1 MIVGL
6 LRELLPDYKIICNN
20 KIICNYIALA
30 RYLGVNEIDLTKLD
44 GYTYYYISNF
54 EIDHQS
60 KVVAVQLDLE
70 DGYKFVLHQEAIDYY
85 LNQNL

>member
-20 KIICNYIALA
+20 IALA
-30 RYLGVNEIDLTKLD
+30 EYLGINEIDLTELD
-44 GYTYYYISNF
+44 GYTYYYTSKY
-54 EIDHQS
+54 EINHRS
-60 KVVAVQLDLE
+60 KVVTVQLDLE

-85 LNQNL
+85 LNHKL

>member
-1 MIVGL
+1 MIIGL

-20 KIICNYIALA
+20 IALA
-30 RYLGVNEIDLTKLD
+30 RYLGINEIDLTELD
-44 GYTYYYISNF
+44 GYTYDYISKF

-70 DGYKFVLHQEAIDYY
+70 DGYKFILHQEAIDYY
-85 LNQNL
+85 LNHKL